1 MKPSVV
7 VLCFFLSWNLISPGA
22 SPAEAVEAT
31 VLARQTGLLMGPA
44 QGVCEV
50 RKLKDAQGITIAV
63 VGKNGSSLWK
73 SEPLGEDD
81 KTFLLGE
88 MPTTLAL
95 QDLDGD
101 GLPEILVSAFIGPR
115 SSGLY
120 VFRYDASTKGFVA
133 IPCRFPKEGLE
144 RDCLIS
150 DVHQASGGDLVIRP
164 DGTAQV
170 LGMIYSED
178 SDEPPTPGLWTFA
191 FQGGAFVHQATEK
204 LPPFGD

>member
-1 MKPSVV
+1 MKTSVIII
-7 VLCFFLSWNLISPGA
+7 CFVLSWNLLLPWATAAGA
-22 SPAEAVEAT
+22 TEPT
-31 VLARQTGLLMGPA
+31 VLASQTGLLMGPA

-50 RKLKDAQGITIAV
+50 RKLKDDQGITIAV
-63 VGKNGSSLWK
+63 YAKNGNPLWK

-88 MPTTLAL
+88 TPTTLAL
-95 QDLDGD
+95 QDLDRD
-101 GLPEILVSAFIGPR
+101 GLPEILVAAFIGPR

-133 IPCRFPKEGLE
+133 IPCRFPKEGLD

-150 DVHQASGGDLVIRP
+150 DVHQASGGDLVMRT

-170 LGMIYSED
+170 LGMIYSENP
-178 SDEPPTPGLWTFA
+178 DEPPTPGLWTFA
-191 FQGGAFVHQATEK
+191 FQGGAFVHQTTEK
-204 LPPFGD
+204 LPPPGD